1 MKGEFQGERSLSRS
15 WGVGQ
20 RPLQGDP
27 RGKVWCGECGERRQR
42 GVLVTGAHSE
52 DGGDSGDQICILE
65 KSHCVQFRDGGSLN
79 RSRGGQGGR
88 RLHSRDVAEQEGW
101 I

>member
-52 DGGDSGDQICILE
+52 DGGGTVEIRF
-65 KSHCVQFRDGGSLN
+65 VF
-79 RSRGGQGGR
+79 
-88 RLHSRDVAEQEGW
+88 
-101 I
+101 